1 MFIQVSVGTL
11 FAFTTAAVSVLILR
25 YVPPDEVPLSS
36 SLQEAI
42 KSVSSRLSCN
52 IQESDSKNLQNSAG
66 SSENESHN
74 LHEIGE
80 ALLGCPPIE
89 KSISQGNTSL
99 LDLKSG
105 KTSIALELHKLMML
119 CSRRG

>member
-36 SLQEAI
+36 SLQESI
-42 KSVSSRLSCN
+42 KSVSLRFGCS
-52 IQESDSKNLQNSAG
+52 IQESDSKNLKDPAG

-74 LHEIGE
+74 IHEIGE
-80 ALLGCPPIE
+80 ALLGHPLIQ

-105 KTSIALELHKLMML
+105 KKFIALELHKLMML
-119 CSRRG
+119 